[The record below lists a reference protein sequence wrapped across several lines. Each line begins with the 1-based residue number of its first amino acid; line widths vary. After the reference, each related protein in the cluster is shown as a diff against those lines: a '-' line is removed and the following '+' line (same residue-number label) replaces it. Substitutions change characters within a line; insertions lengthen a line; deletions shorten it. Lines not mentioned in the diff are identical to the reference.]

1 MESLDIQS
9 YKHKQR
15 LLLQLAYEFQEEEV
29 KMPNLKPFSCND
41 KIISQAVY
49 VLHKRGLPQLFS
61 YEPLKI
67 FHHKILTMI
76 QSDHKITFFFFLKES
91 NLTIRGLQET

>member
-1 MESLDIQS
+1 
-9 YKHKQR
+9 
-15 LLLQLAYEFQEEEV
+15 
-29 KMPNLKPFSCND
+29 MPNLKPFSCND

-76 QSDHKITFFFFLKES
+76 QSDHKITFFFFFERKQPDHQRS
-91 NLTIRGLQET
+91 PGNIV